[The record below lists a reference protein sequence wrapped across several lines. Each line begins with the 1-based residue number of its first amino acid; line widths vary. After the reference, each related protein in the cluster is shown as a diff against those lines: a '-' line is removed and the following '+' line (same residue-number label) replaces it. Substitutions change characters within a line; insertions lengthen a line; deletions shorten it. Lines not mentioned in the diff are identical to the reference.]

1 MTTAHDQALEAQIHA
16 NLKPL
21 ADQLAGKTKK
31 PVKAGGKPAKGTP
44 AAGTPV
50 KAKPAATKAVPAKKP
65 VSASPITDKLKQE
78 ALAESPAAP
87 PAAADPPWGTIAH
100 ALINSVRVRYD
111 GESVAKY
118 TLALAKQ
125 SHTTQIQ
132 SNLVRI
138 KMVQALTPPKRVAG
152 KDNVQDWQKAQALRL
167 GLQHRMIKYLL
178 AAAKAMTQWATE
190 LPVDFLDRPIAWVA
204 RDAKL
209 RIVNGIDPDAVDP
222 DKPAPVK
229 KTAVERV
236 QAELDKVKAA
246 YQKANPAESEAIGTL
261 IVQLLSDINYNP
273 TKAD

>member
-1 MTTAHDQALEAQIHA
+1 
-16 NLKPL
+16 
-21 ADQLAGKTKK
+21 
-31 PVKAGGKPAKGTP
+31 
-44 AAGTPV
+44 
-50 KAKPAATKAVPAKKP
+50 
-65 VSASPITDKLKQE
+65 
-78 ALAESPAAP
+78 
-87 PAAADPPWGTIAH
+87 
-100 ALINSVRVRYD
+100 
-111 GESVAKY
+111 
-118 TLALAKQ
+118 
-125 SHTTQIQ
+125 
-132 SNLVRI
+132 
-138 KMVQALTPPKRVAG
+138 MVQALTPPKREAG

>member
-1 MTTAHDQALEAQIHA
+1 MTVTHDKSLEARIHA
-16 NLKPL
+16 GLQPL
-21 ADQLAGKTKK
+21 VDQLAGKPAK
-31 PVKAGGKPAKGTP
+31 PVKAGGKPAKGVK
-44 AAGTPV
+44 AGGTPV
-50 KAKPAATKAVPAKKP
+50 KSKSAKAVPAKKP

-78 ALAESPAAP
+78 ALAETQPATP

-118 TLALAKQ
+118 TAALAKQ

-138 KMVQALTPPKRVAG
+138 KMVQALTVPKREAG
-152 KDNVQDWQKAQALRL
+152 KKNVEAWQKAQAERL

-178 AAAKAMTQWATE
+178 AAAKAMNQWATE

-209 RIVNGIDPDAVDP
+209 KIVKGIDPDAVEA

-246 YQKANPAESEAIGTL
+246 YLNANPADSEAIGTL